1 MTRPVSGSGSWK
13 ITNAATI
20 SVTME
25 ATVDIAPTQ
34 TTSMP
39 DLTADPLVIACRT
52 WTSPHAIATIQN
64 VIFKLFNSPVSLT
77 SACQSSGGNVS
88 VPSMKRVLPR
98 NADRRFEKAFLRAVS
113 GGRVRRHGG
122 LNGARAR
129 SGQGDAANQSRY
141 VSANRASPFQS
152 LSSQGLDALT

>member
-1 MTRPVSGSGSWK
+1 MTRLVSGSGSWK

-52 WTSPHAIATIQN
+52 WTSPHAIATIQK
-64 VIFKLFNSPVSLT
+64 VIFKLFNSPGS
-77 SACQSSGGNVS
+77 NVRMS
-88 VPSMKRVLPR
+88 KLGRKRQRPIDEARL
-98 NADRRFEKAFLRAVS
+98 AEERRQAI
-113 GGRVRRHGG
+113 
-122 LNGARAR
+122 
-129 SGQGDAANQSRY
+129 
-141 VSANRASPFQS
+141 
-152 LSSQGLDALT
+152 

>member
-39 DLTADPLVIACRT
+39 DLTAEPLVIACRT
-52 WTSPHAIATIQN
+52 WISPHAIATIQN
-64 VIFKLFNSPVSLT
+64 VVFKLSGSQFSKLGRKRQRPVDEARL
-77 SACQSSGGNVS
+77 AE
-88 VPSMKRVLPR
+88 KRR
-98 NADRRFEKAFLRAVS
+98 QAI
-113 GGRVRRHGG
+113 
-122 LNGARAR
+122 
-129 SGQGDAANQSRY
+129 
-141 VSANRASPFQS
+141 
-152 LSSQGLDALT
+152 